1 MRDYRMSSKLT
12 EELNDISTH
21 AQAVVPA
28 GILEAFTANQ
38 ARNVASAEPSKF
50 ATVGSTV
57 IDFKLPEAVGGEVAL
72 DELVADGPAVV
83 VFYRGAWCPYCSLT
97 LRTYQQELLPE
108 VTRLGGRLVAIS
120 PQVPDGSLS
129 TKESNELEFTV
140 LSDVGNTVARS
151 LGITHDQSEG
161 YQEALKSFG
170 KDLGVV
176 NGTGEW
182 ELPYPTV
189 LVIDQNK
196 IIRFIDVHPDYTTRT
211 DPSDIV
217 AALASPH

>member
-1 MRDYRMSSKLT
+1 MSSKLA
-12 EELNDISTH
+12 EGLNGISAH
-21 AQAVVPA
+21 AQDAVPR
-28 GILEAFTANQ
+28 GILEVFTANQ
-38 ARNVASAEPSKF
+38 VRNIASAQPARF
-50 ATVGSTV
+50 AIVGSTV
-57 IDFKLPEAVGGEVAL
+57 TNFKLPEAAGGEVAL
-72 DELVADGPAVV
+72 DDLVADGPVVV
-83 VFYRGAWCPYCSLT
+83 VFYRGAWCPYCSLA

-108 VTRLGGRLVAIS
+108 VTRLGARLVAIS

-129 TKESNELEFTV
+129 TKESNELQFTV

-151 LGITHDQSEG
+151 LGITHDQSEA
-161 YQEALKSFG
+161 YREALKSFG
-170 KDLGVV
+170 KDLGMI

-196 IIRFIDVHPDYTTRT
+196 TIRFIDVHPDYTTRT

-217 AALASPH
+217 AALAFSH